1 MPAQAPI
8 PPELMMQMQ
17 GGMPP
22 DAQPPPDVMMGVTPT
37 DGIVY

>member
-1 MPAQAPI
+1 VQMPPQ
-8 PPELMMQMQ
+8 
-17 GGMPP
+17 MPP